1 VISALNQPYDI
12 MTKLEAR
19 GNSAT
24 LKTETEILNERRD
37 NDIGFMSL
45 L

>member
-1 VISALNQPYDI
+1 

-19 GNSAT
+19 GNSA
-24 LKTETEILNERRD
+24 LKTETEVLNERRD

-45 L
+45 LQCYYKLSG